1 MKGCDPIEVAKR
13 LRPKMIDLKNK
24 RVLLANFAGTS
35 QSTDF
40 VKRHLIG
47 DWARKKIYLKPR
59 EKNLPD
65 IWKEPAGVAS
75 RNLGI
80 PLEDCNAT
88 FTIQVKGCNL
98 ACWFCYVDDENKDGC
113 PGKGVW
119 ISAEEILTAFLIDS
133 RKSQYDPNPDEKTN
147 IIRISGGE
155 VSIVPEIILWLIEAV
170 EKWGLENHIYLWAD
184 TNLTTL
190 NTFWG
195 NLSREDIGKIASF
208 RNFGIVGCY
217 KGIDPES
224 YHDNTGANPDAW
236 MAQFLSHRLLIDMG
250 FDVYSYLSPTIFLKN
265 EEDEKNLER
274 RLRDFIMTLQHV
286 VDPAAAGRLYPL
298 EIKSYS
304 PMERRLNPARQKAL
318 ELHYKV
324 RELLRKIQREQ
335 FGDKLDCPHEIPVK
349 TK

>member
-1 MKGCDPIEVAKR
+1 VKGYDPIELAKR
-13 LRPKMIDLKNK
+13 LRPKMIDLENK
-24 RVLLANFAGTS
+24 KVLLAGFGGTG
-35 QSTDF
+35 QSKDF
-40 VKRHLIG
+40 SKQHLIG

-65 IWKEPAGVAS
+65 MWKEPAGIAS
-75 RNLGI
+75 QNLNV
-80 PLEDCNAT
+80 PPDECNAT

-98 ACWFCYVDDENKDGC
+98 ACWFCYVDDENKSACHD
-113 PGKGVW
+113 KGVW
-119 ISAEEILTAFLIDS
+119 VSAEEILTAFLVES
-133 RKSQYDPNPDEKTN
+133 RKFQRHPNPDERVN

-170 EKWGLENHIYLWAD
+170 EKWGLENHVYLWAD

-195 NLSREDIGKIASF
+195 NLSRQDVEKIAAF

-224 YHDNTGANPDAW
+224 YHDNTGANPDTW
-236 MAQFLSHRLLIDMG
+236 MAQFLSHRLLVDTG
-250 FDVYSYLSPTIFLKN
+250 FDVYSYLSPTIFFRN
-265 EEDEKNLER
+265 EGDEKHLEG
-274 RLRDFIMTLQHV
+274 RLRNFIMTMEHV

-304 PMERRLNPARQKAL
+304 PMEGRLTPERQKAL
-318 ELHYKV
+318 EFHQKV
-324 RELLRKIQREQ
+324 RELLRKIQRER
-335 FGDKLDCPHEIPVK
+335 FGRSLDCPHDIPTK